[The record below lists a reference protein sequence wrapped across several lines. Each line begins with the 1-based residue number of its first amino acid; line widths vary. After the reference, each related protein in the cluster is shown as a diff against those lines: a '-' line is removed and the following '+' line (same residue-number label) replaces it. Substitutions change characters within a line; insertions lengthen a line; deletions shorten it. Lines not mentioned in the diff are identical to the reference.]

1 MAGYTGRMMSDPM
14 VARLT
19 AAWLLVVGLAPVMP
33 GCSKTRAWND
43 REVDHSL
50 VRIDTGTMNLRT
62 DQVGHDQW
70 ESRATFVLVDANNDH
85 SQDLMVTLR
94 GEFLDPGGAVVGKST
109 TYSLRVPAGGVR
121 TFALV
126 DDRQAPRPTATSVRI
141 EVLGAYAPDYPPP
154 VQVTDGRVYRDGNR
168 VVANAMIH
176 NTAERPVY
184 AIVLAGFYDQD
195 GKALTRPFTPMY
207 LPGAG
212 KHPAEFVGPPGSVR
226 GYIFIGDL
234 KY

>member
-1 MAGYTGRMMSDPM
+1 MTDRM
-14 VARLT
+14 VAR
-19 AAWLLVVGLAPVMP
+19 AAAACLVVAGLVLLGP
-33 GCSKTRAWND
+33 GCSKSKAWND
-43 REVDHSL
+43 REVAHER
-50 VRIDTGTMNLRT
+50 VRIDTATMNLRT
-62 DQVGHDQW
+62 DQVGHDEW

-85 SQDLMVTLR
+85 GEDLLVTLR
-94 GEFLDPGGAVVGKST
+94 ADFVDQSGAVVGKST
-109 TYSLRVPAGGVR
+109 TYSLRIPAGGVR

-126 DDRQAPRPTATSVRI
+126 DDKQKPRPTATSARV
-141 EVLGAYAPDYPPP
+141 EVLGAHAPDYPPP
-154 VQVTDGRVYRDGNR
+154 VQVTDGRVYRDGDR
-168 VVANAMIH
+168 VVANAMIR

-184 AIVLAGFYDQD
+184 AIVLAGFHDKD

-207 LPGAG
+207 IPGDG